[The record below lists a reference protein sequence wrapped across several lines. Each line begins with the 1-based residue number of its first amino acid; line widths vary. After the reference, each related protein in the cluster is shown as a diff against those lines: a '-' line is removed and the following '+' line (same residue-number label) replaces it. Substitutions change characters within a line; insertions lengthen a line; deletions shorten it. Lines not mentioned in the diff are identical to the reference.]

1 MTLEHLSDHQILRH
15 LGGRF
20 KAIRLNQDITVES
33 LAEQAGVS
41 AQTIA
46 NLENGKKSVG
56 LLNIIAILRALGKLG
71 ELDAFLPEP
80 PTRAA
85 ALLRQGGT
93 MAQVRQRASGHSSD
107 QSEPQSE
114 PWSWEDE

>member
-1 MTLEHLSDHQILRH
+1 MPIGHLSDHQILTN
-15 LGGRF
+15 LGERF
-20 KAIRLNQDITVES
+20 KAIRLNQDITVEA

-56 LLNIIAILRALGKLG
+56 LLNIIAILRALGKLD

-85 ALLRQGGT
+85 ALLRQGGIR
-93 MAQVRQRASGHSSD
+93 AQVRKRASGQSS
-107 QSEPQSE
+107 QSESQSE
-114 PWSWEDE
+114 PWSWGDE